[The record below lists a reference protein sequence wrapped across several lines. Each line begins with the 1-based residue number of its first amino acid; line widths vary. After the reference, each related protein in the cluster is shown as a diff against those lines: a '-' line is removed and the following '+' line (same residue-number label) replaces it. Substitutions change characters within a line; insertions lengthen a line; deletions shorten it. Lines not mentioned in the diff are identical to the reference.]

1 MYKLLL
7 VDDEPEVTEG
17 LMVEIDWAS
26 CGFTEVRTAGNGKE
40 AMELFEK
47 MEPDVLITDISMP
60 YMNGL
65 ELSEWARKAYPI
77 TRIVIL
83 SGHDE
88 FEYAKQAIHLQV
100 EAYVLKPFS
109 AGQLTDTIV
118 EVAKRMDEEREQRG
132 NIALLEEH
140 YRTSLPIVR
149 EKFLSSLITR
159 MQPYKEIAAK
169 AAKYGMQLEG
179 EGYVVSIIAVNH
191 SDNQNEEEAEPPSIS
206 LAASTDLDLKLFSV
220 SNIASEIWARHEL
233 GKVFIHQDQVVLFT
247 VSPHS
252 DQKQMME
259 QTQNALKEIL
269 QSIEKFLRFPVMIG
283 VGTFTKDIDNLK
295 YAYEAAAVALDYR
308 RILGNNLIIC
318 IDDMENRFH
327 DKLLFDEWKEQNLIR
342 TVKLGT
348 EKELEEV
355 IDGLFDEITRVQAP
369 VHEYQH
375 YLLEM
380 VTAIIKLTKVY
391 DSDTEEIFGGG
402 FGILNQYQKLNS
414 LQETRAWFGEMCA
427 RVRSRIASQ
436 RQHTY
441 KQIVEDAI
449 SYTKSHFHES
459 DLSIAKVC
467 GQLHISA
474 GYFSGLFKKELKL
487 TFGAYLLQ
495 LRMEAA
501 KELLRTTELKAFE
514 IADKVGFADPNYFSL
529 SFKKYAGVSAKEYR
543 SGLTE
548 QEK

>member
-65 ELSEWARKAYPI
+65 ELSEWARKTYPI

-132 NIALLEEH
+132 NVALLEEH

-159 MQPYKEIAAK
+159 KQPYKEIAAK

-191 SDNQNEEEAEPPSIS
+191 SDNQNEEDADPPSIS

>member
-17 LMVEIDWAS
+17 LMSEIDWKS
-26 CGFTEVRTAGNGKE
+26 CGFSEVRTAGNGKE
-40 AMELFEK
+40 AMEIFEK

-65 ELSEWARKAYPI
+65 ELSEWARKIYPI

-109 AGQLTDTIV
+109 AKQLTDTIA
-118 EVAKRMDEEREQRG
+118 EVAKRMDEEREKRT
-132 NIALLEEH
+132 NIELLEEH

-159 MQPYKEIAAK
+159 KQSYKDISIK
-169 AAKYGMQLEG
+169 AAKYGMELKG
-179 EGYVVSIIAVNH
+179 EGYIVSIIAVNH
-191 SDNQNEEEAEPPSIS
+191 SEHQKDAELQPPSHS
-206 LAASTDLDLKLFSV
+206 LASSTDLDLKLFSV
-220 SNIASEIWARHEL
+220 CNIAAEIWNKHLL

-247 VSPHS
+247 VSPEL
-252 DQKQMME
+252 DKGLVME
-259 QTQNALKEIL
+259 KTQDALKEIL
-269 QSIEKFLRFPVMIG
+269 QSIERFLRFPVMIG
-283 VGTFTKDIDNLK
+283 VGTFTQDVGNLK
-295 YAYEAAAVALDYR
+295 YAYEAATVALDYR

-318 IDDMENRFH
+318 IDDMESRVN
-327 DKLLFDEWKEQNLIR
+327 DKLLFDEWKEQNLVR

-355 IDGLFDEITRVQAP
+355 IDGLFDEISRIQAP

-380 VTAIIKLTKVY
+380 VTAIIKLTKAY
-391 DSDTEEIFGGG
+391 ESDNDDIFAGGW
-402 FGILNQYQKLNS
+402 GILNQYQKLNS
-414 LQETRAWFGEMCA
+414 MQETKAWFGDLCA
-427 RVRSRIASQ
+427 KVRVRIASR

-449 SYTKSHFHES
+449 HYTKEHYHDS

-467 GQLHISA
+467 AHLHISA
-474 GYFSGLFKKELKL
+474 GYFSGLFKKELKM

-495 LRMEAA
+495 LRMEQA

-514 IADKVGFADPNYFSL
+514 IAEKIGFADPNYFSL
-529 SFKKYAGVSAKEYR
+529 SFKKYAGLSAKEYR
-543 SGLTE
+543 SGLLGL
-548 QEK
+548 EK